1 MKHPLWI
8 INSSLLLLWM
18 ISFLFIGL
26 SQQKKPTWPSLEP
39 EETPTIAS
47 FVTPQKINIETIYR
61 NDLFGSAAPI
71 TTPTIAKL
79 NLVPPPPPNPRPL
92 IAPKVS
98 APTFL
103 EPLQITL
110 KGIIFTNNEA
120 YNRAI
125 IADNKTKQEKN
136 YKVKDTI
143 QDAQIIRIL
152 KNKVLLIRSNGQQ
165 EALYLQEQDTQQQAG
180 STTKEQQESVI
191 KQQDQF
197 TYLVDPKAFTKEVP
211 DLAHFI
217 NALDLTSVY
226 HKGACIGCRIGTI
239 EPNSIGTRLG
249 LMPEDIIVAVN
260 DIPTIT
266 TAQRAS
272 IYQDIIKRT
281 LGEKITAAI
290 VRNGQQQTITYMLQE
305 LKQPEV
311 PLVTSMKPGTPEAII
326 IRKPNKQALLEEQ
339 QARLAQRHKFA
350 PTLEKIEQQEKDVLI
365 EKIRQNAQA
374 QRAKQRSIQF
384 DI

>member
-1 MKHPLWI
+1 M
-8 INSSLLLLWM
+8 LLWV
-18 ISFLFIGL
+18 IAFIFIAV
-26 SQQKKPTWPSLEP
+26 SQQKKPSWISLEP
-39 EETPTIAS
+39 EESPAVVSLTPAK
-47 FVTPQKINIETIYR
+47 KIDFETIYR
-61 NDLFGSAAPI
+61 NDLFG
-71 TTPTIAKL
+71 TTVHAVAGPTVTKL
-79 NLVPPPPPNPRPL
+79 NLTPPPPPTPRPL
-92 IAPKVS
+92 IAPKI
-98 APTFL
+98 APPTFL

-110 KGIIFTNNEA
+110 KGIIFTNNEM

-165 EALYLQEQDTQQQAG
+165 EVLYLQEHDAQQHTGPVTKDQKAAIVKQIDA
-180 STTKEQQESVI
+180 TT
-191 KQQDQF
+191 
-197 TYLVDPKAFTKEVP
+197 YYVDPRAFVKQVP

-226 HKGACIGCRIGTI
+226 HKGTNIGSRVGAI
-239 EPNSIGTRLG
+239 EPPSIGTLLG
-249 LMPEDIIVAVN
+249 LMPEDIIVSIR

-266 TAQRAS
+266 TAQRAA

-281 LGEKITAAI
+281 ISDKIPVTLI
-290 VRNGQQQTITYMLQE
+290 RNGQQQTMTYILQE
-305 LKQPEV
+305 LKQPEDIQMI
-311 PLVTSMKPGTPEAII
+311 TSMKLTGTEPVI

-350 PTLEKIEQQEKDVLI
+350 STLEKIEQQEKDMLI
-365 EKIRQNAQA
+365 QKIRKNAQA
-374 QRAKQRSIQF
+374 QRAQQRSIQF